1 MNSPV
6 QQRAEVLLPPVER
19 IHEAL
24 GALVVPLALLTS
36 ELACRARRL
45 EQVSAAPRRGAWL
58 RGQLT
63 RSLVWMRSVPPSWA
77 AELTRPPG

>member
-1 MNSPV
+1 MNSTV
-6 QQRAEVLLPPVER
+6 HQRAEVLLQPVER

-36 ELACRARRL
+36 ELACRARRF
-45 EQVSAAPRRGAWL
+45 EQVSAAPWRVAWRRGP
-58 RGQLT
+58 LT

-77 AELTRPPG
+77 AELMRPPG